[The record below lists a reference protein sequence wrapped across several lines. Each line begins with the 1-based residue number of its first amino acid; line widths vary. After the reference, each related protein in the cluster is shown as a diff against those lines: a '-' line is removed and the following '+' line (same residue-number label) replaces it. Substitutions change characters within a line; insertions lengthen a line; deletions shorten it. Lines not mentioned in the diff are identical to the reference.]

1 LEPWQWELAKWAM
14 SIGYTAFLVL
24 LGWRFG
30 TDEETA
36 PSEWY

>member
-1 LEPWQWELAKWAM
+1 M

-30 TDEETA
+30 TDEETT
-36 PSEWY
+36 PSEWI

>member
-1 LEPWQWELAKWAM
+1 M

-30 TDEETA
+30 TDEETT
-36 PSEWY
+36 PSEW